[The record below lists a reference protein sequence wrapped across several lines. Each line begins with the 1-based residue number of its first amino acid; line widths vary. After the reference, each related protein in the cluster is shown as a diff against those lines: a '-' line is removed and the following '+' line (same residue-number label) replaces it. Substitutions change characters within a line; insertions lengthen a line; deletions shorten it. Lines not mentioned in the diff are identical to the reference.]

1 MSNIL
6 FLSFSRDLPETFEDE
21 VDSLA
26 ALERKQRSYLNGK

>member
-26 ALERKQRSYLNGK
+26 ALERKQRSYPNGK